1 MPLPVHKMQLLPY
14 NWNATISFIHNKY
27 ASSARLV
34 HPGLQSAKDFFTE
47 QNANTYDKVVR
58 YATIGRDK
66 QWKKNILTMIQGNIV
81 LDLASGTGILSEMI
95 RNSNNASEVLSLD
108 LSIDYVKIS
117 KKRRKIP
124 TLINASAEMLPFTNR
139 SCDCIVSSYLAKY
152 VDIDKLVTEISRVI
166 TPNGIVIFHDF
177 SYPSKRV
184 IRIAWKLHFKLL
196 CAVGLIIT
204 SWRHVFSELDQMIEN
219 SKWSEE
225 VLASLGS
232 HGFAE
237 ISSTYFTFGTSK
249 MIVAK
254 KNE

>member
-1 MPLPVHKMQLLPY
+1 VH
-14 NWNATISFIHNKY
+14 S
-27 ASSARLV
+27 
-34 HPGLQSAKDFFTE
+34 GLQSAKDFFTE
-47 QNANTYDKVVR
+47 QNANTYDKIVR

-95 RNSNNASEVLSLD
+95 RNSNDALEVLSLD

-124 TLINASAEMLPFTNR
+124 TVINASAEMLPFRNR

-177 SYPSKRV
+177 SYPNKMV

-196 CAVGLIIT
+196 CAVGLIVT

-232 HGFAE
+232 HGFAG

>member
-1 MPLPVHKMQLLPY
+1 VH
-14 NWNATISFIHNKY
+14 S
-27 ASSARLV
+27 
-34 HPGLQSAKDFFTE
+34 GLQSAKDFFTE
-47 QNANTYDKVVR
+47 QNANTYDKIVR

-66 QWKKNILTMIQGNIV
+66 HWKKNILSMIKGNIV

-95 RNSNNASEVLSLD
+95 RNSNDAFEVLSLD

-117 KKRRKIP
+117 RKRRKIL
-124 TLINASAEMLPFTNR
+124 TVVNANAEMLPFRNR

-152 VDIDKLVTEISRVI
+152 VDIDKVITEIGRVI
-166 TPNGIVIFHDF
+166 TPNGIVVFHDF
-177 SYPSKRV
+177 SYPSNRI

-204 SWRHVFSELDQMIEN
+204 SWRQVFSELDQLIEN
-219 SKWSEE
+219 SRWSEE
-225 VLASLGS
+225 VLASLRR
-232 HGFAE
+232 HGFVE
-237 ISSTYFTFGTSK
+237 ICSTDFTFGTSK

>member
-1 MPLPVHKMQLLPY
+1 MQLLPY

-34 HPGLQSAKDFFTE
+34 HSGLQSAKDFFTE